1 MEASQETPPSLP
13 PMKELTRYIF
23 NTEHYSKIP
32 EKINYAVFMPSP
44 IDNKTSVFGI
54 DGLSESGV
62 WDIVQTARFAPK
74 KKANLKAR
82 GDISAEEVT
91 STNLVLEPSPANR
104 HINIAGWP
112 PKTER
117 QQQVNFANLLANK
130 ARLKIR

>member
-1 MEASQETPPSLP
+1 MESSQETLPAIP
-13 PMKELTRYIF
+13 PMRELTRYIF
-23 NTEHYSKIP
+23 NSEHYSEFP

-44 IDNKTSVFGI
+44 GDNKTSVFGI
-54 DGLSESGV
+54 DGLSEPEV

-82 GDISAEEVT
+82 GDISEEEVT
-91 STNLVLEPSPANR
+91 STNLFLEPSPASR

-112 PKTER
+112 PITER